1 MIKKLF
7 LIIVSAVMLTA
18 CKTPQKATTYRDYE
32 PECLGIA
39 HDGSQTIRAWGF
51 GKDDEEAVDKARKNA
66 LNAVLFKGITA
77 GVEGC
82 NQRPL
87 VPEVNARERY
97 EDYFDRFFRNG
108 GEWEKFVT
116 GDDERLYGREEQR
129 NSLGERAGVVVR
141 VLRNEL
147 RMKLKEDGILK
158 Y

>member
-1 MIKKLF
+1 MKKYLF
-7 LIIVSAVMLTA
+7 LIAISALMLTA
-18 CKTPQKATTYRDYE
+18 CQSHQKATSYREFE

-51 GKDDEEAVDKARKNA
+51 GKDDDMAVNKTRKNA
-66 LNAVLFKGITA
+66 LYAVLFKGITA
-77 GVEGC
+77 GVAGC

-97 EDYFDRFFRNG
+97 EDYFDRFFSDG
-108 GEWEKFVT
+108 GEWEKYAT
-116 GDDERLYGREEQR
+116 GADERLYGREEQR
-129 NSLGERAGVVVR
+129 NNLGERAGVVVR

-158 Y
+158 

>member
-1 MIKKLF
+1 MKKYLF
-7 LIIVSAVMLTA
+7 LIAAATLMLTA
-18 CKTPQKATTYRDYE
+18 CKTPKATSYREFE
-32 PECLGIA
+32 PECLGVA
-39 HDGSQTIRAWGF
+39 QDGSQTIRAWGF
-51 GKDDEEAVDKARKNA
+51 GKDDDMAVDKARKNA
-66 LNAVLFKGITA
+66 LYAVLFKGITA

-97 EDYFDRFFRNG
+97 EDYFDRFFRDG
-108 GEWEKFVT
+108 GEWEKYVT

-129 NSLGERAGVVVR
+129 NKLGERAGVVVR
-141 VLRNEL
+141 VLRSEL

>member
-1 MIKKLF
+1 MKRKLF
-7 LIIVSAVMLTA
+7 LITVSALLLTA
-18 CKTPQKATTYRDYE
+18 CQSTQKATSYREFE

-39 HDGSQTIRAWGF
+39 LDGSQTIRAWGF
-51 GKDDEEAVDKARKNA
+51 GQDDEAAVDKARKNA